1 MCTEEAK
8 VVVANDIFVNIPM
21 TKTSGK
27 VRVKRRSFF
36 ALYGEPVAPRQHI
49 MTQEN
54 YIEWQ
59 IGYDLLANE
68 ENIKKT
74 TITDK
79 VFLNYKGEKKYCYEL
94 SEILYYSK
102 QREML
107 SEDEIRSVYK
117 EIKDVFPERTFEE
130 TESIS
135 RTNPKEV
142 VINGMAFYSMSV
154 SYPLFVHRFGQYEI
168 FAEIMIREKQRAMGT
183 QAMLYVC
190 IPVTAIKFRTNV
202 LGRIIESKECAKWF
216 IGREE
221 ALLVL
226 EMFRVFGMLSPKH
239 RYDVLAIFEMLFP
252 AVKD

>member
-74 TITDK
+74 RITDK

-117 EIKDVFPERTFEE
+117 EIKDVSPERTFEE

-142 VINGMAFYSMSV
+142 VINGMAFSSFW
-154 SYPLFVHRFGQYEI
+154 PI
-168 FAEIMIREKQRAMGT
+168 
-183 QAMLYVC
+183 
-190 IPVTAIKFRTNV
+190 
-202 LGRIIESKECAKWF
+202 
-216 IGREE
+216 
-221 ALLVL
+221 
-226 EMFRVFGMLSPKH
+226 
-239 RYDVLAIFEMLFP
+239 
-252 AVKD
+252 